1 MVAVYASRAGEAVN
15 ITDPARILIV
25 DDTRAIHEDFRKI
38 LLNPK
43 SEDGLRE
50 LDAAMFFDAG
60 EASHRL
66 IEFCVDSAYQGREAL
81 ARVQQSIQDCRP
93 YSVAF
98 IDMRMPPGWNG
109 LETIERLWAVDPM
122 LQMVICSA
130 YSDNDWTNVF
140 ERLGRSDK
148 LLVLKKPFDVVEVVQ
163 CAHALTAKWHNER
176 ALRQQLDSLEQ
187 DVSER
192 TRSLESA
199 NKQLRHLATHD
210 ALTSLPNRILLDD
223 RMSQCIEQAKRV
235 GEGFAVCVLDL
246 DRFKHVNDSL
256 GHRAGDEILK
266 QVARRLQN
274 VGRGADTVARIGG
287 DEFVMILG
295 QARSPD
301 DAARVGSKIVEEMR
315 EPIQV
320 GVLDVHIA
328 VSIGIAFYPADGATV
343 ETLYAHAD
351 AAMYCAKQR
360 GGSAV
365 ECYSSSMNLAT
376 ENRVRYEAD
385 LHRALNLQ
393 QFELHYQPK
402 VSALTKQMHSVEALI
417 RWRHPVDG
425 LVPPD
430 RFIPLAEESGLI
442 VSIGEWV
449 LREACR
455 QVRAWQDL
463 GLPAMRV
470 AVNVSALQFRRL
482 DLVETV
488 QRALSDAGVD
498 ARYLEIELTETAL
511 MSNPEESVEILERL
525 SRMGVIVSVD
535 DFGTGYSSM
544 SYLRRFPIDKL
555 KIDRSFIN
563 HLMTSA
569 DDASI
574 VRAIISLAHGLRLK
588 VVAEG
593 VETAEQ
599 VACLQKLGCDQF
611 QGFYFSRPV
620 TATAFEEL
628 LRSVAD
634 AGGTWSENETD
645 RTQSRLAILRPAV
658 KGQ

>member
-60 EASHRL
+60 EVSHRL

-187 DVSER
+187 DVCER

-360 GGSAV
+360 GGSAF

-470 AVNVSALQFRRL
+470 AVNVSALQFRRH

-488 QRALSDAGVD
+488 QRALNDAGVD

-525 SRMGVIVSVD
+525 SRMDVIVSVD

-628 LRSVAD
+628 LRNVAD

-645 RTQSRLAILRPAV
+645 RTQSRLAILRPAA

>member
-1 MVAVYASRAGEAVN
+1 MV
-15 ITDPARILIV
+15 DPPRILIV
-25 DDTRAIHEDFRKI
+25 DDNRAIHDDFRKI
-38 LLNPK
+38 LLTP
-43 SEDGLRE
+43 EADVGLQE
-50 LDAAMFFDAG
+50 LDAAMFSDAG
-60 EASHRL
+60 AASNLL
-66 IEFCVDSAYQGREAL
+66 IEFRVDSAYQGREAL
-81 ARVQQSIQDCRP
+81 SLVQQSIRDSKP

-109 LETIERLWAVDPM
+109 LETIEHLWAVDPK

-140 ERLGRSDK
+140 GRLGRSDK

-163 CAHALTAKWHNER
+163 CTHALVAKWRNER

-187 DVSER
+187 DVCDR
-192 TRSLESA
+192 TLSLESV

-256 GHRAGDEILK
+256 GHRAGDELLK
-266 QVARRLQN
+266 QVARRLQG
-274 VGRGADTVARIGG
+274 VVRGADTVARIGG

-295 QARSPD
+295 QARSPE
-301 DAARVGSKIVEEMR
+301 DAERVGSKIIEEMQ
-315 EPIQV
+315 EPVRI
-320 GVLDVHIA
+320 GELDVHIA
-328 VSIGIAFYPADGATV
+328 ASIGVAFYPGDGTTV

-360 GGSAV
+360 GGSVV
-365 ECYSSSMNLAT
+365 ECYSSSMNAAT

-385 LHRALNLQ
+385 LHRALSLQ

-402 VSALTKQMHSVEALI
+402 VSALTKQMHSIEALI
-417 RWRHPVDG
+417 RWRHPVHG

-430 RFIPLAEESGLI
+430 QFIPLAEESGLI

-455 QVRAWQDL
+455 QVRAWQDR
-463 GLPAMRV
+463 GLPAMRI

-488 QRALSDAGVD
+488 GRALSDAGVD

-511 MSNPEESVEILERL
+511 MTHPEESVEILERL

-588 VVAEG
+588 VIAEG

-611 QGFYFSRPV
+611 QGFYFGRPV
-620 TATAFEEL
+620 TAMAFEEL
-628 LRSVAD
+628 MRTAGAASGTCNEND
-634 AGGTWSENETD
+634 AD
-645 RTQSRLAILRPAV
+645 RTHSRLAVLRPAATG
-658 KGQ
+658 K

>member
-1 MVAVYASRAGEAVN
+1 MS
-15 ITDPARILIV
+15 IIDSPRILIV
-25 DDTRAIHEDFRKI
+25 DDNRAIHDDFRKI
-38 LLNPK
+38 FVSP
-43 SEDGLRE
+43 EVDDGLQE
-50 LDAAMFFDAG
+50 LDAALFRDAAAAIDTSIG
-60 EASHRL
+60 FR
-66 IEFCVDSAYQGREAL
+66 VDSAYQGKEAL
-81 ARVQQSIQDCRP
+81 TLVQQSIQDCRP

-109 LETIERLWAVDPM
+109 LETIEHLWAIDPK

-140 ERLGRSDK
+140 ERLGRSDN
-148 LLVLKKPFDVVEVVQ
+148 LLVLKKPFDVIEVVQ
-163 CAHALTAKWHNER
+163 CAHALTAKWRNER
-176 ALRQQLDSLEQ
+176 ALRRQLDSLEQ
-187 DVSER
+187 DVSDR

-246 DRFKHVNDSL
+246 DRFKQVNDSL
-256 GHRAGDEILK
+256 GHRAGDDLLK
-266 QVARRLQN
+266 QVARRLLG
-274 VGRGADTVARIGG
+274 VMRGADTVARIGG
-287 DEFVMILG
+287 DEFVMLLG
-295 QARSPD
+295 QARSPG
-301 DAARVGSKIVEEMR
+301 DAEKVGSKIIEELR
-315 EPIQV
+315 APVRIAE
-320 GVLDVHIA
+320 LDVHIT
-328 VSIGIAFYPADGATV
+328 VSIGVAFFPGDGTTIEA
-343 ETLYAHAD
+343 LYAHAD

-360 GGSAV
+360 GGSAL
-365 ECYSSSMNLAT
+365 ECYSPSMNLAT
-376 ENRVRYEAD
+376 ENRVKYEAD
-385 LHRALNLQ
+385 LHRALILE

-402 VSALTKQMHSVEALI
+402 ISALTKRMHSVEALI
-417 RWRHPVDG
+417 RWRHPVHG
-425 LVPPD
+425 LVAPD
-430 RFIPLAEESGLI
+430 QFIPLAEESGLI

-470 AVNVSALQFRRL
+470 AVNVSAVQFRQL

-488 QRALSDAGVD
+488 RRALSDAGVD

-511 MSNPEESVEILERL
+511 MTHPEESVEILERL
-525 SRMGVIVSVD
+525 SRMGVVVSVD

-555 KIDRSFIN
+555 KIDRSFISN
-563 HLMTSA
+563 LMTSA

-593 VETAEQ
+593 VETGEQ
-599 VACLQKLGCDQF
+599 AAFLQKLGCDQF
-611 QGFYFSRPV
+611 QGFHFGRPV
-620 TATAFEEL
+620 TAAAFEAL
-628 LRSVAD
+628 MRT
-634 AGGTWSENETD
+634 AGNEGGNGREDEAD
-645 RTQSRLAILRPAV
+645 RTQSRLAILRPTAAG
-658 KGQ
+658 K